1 MITINSAHIP
11 LIFQLAIL
19 VLGIILAGSALR
31 FLLRLAWRILG
42 LAFTGVILVGGVLL
56 VLQFLHK

>member
-11 LIFQLAIL
+11 FIFQLAIL
-19 VLGIILAGSALR
+19 VLGIFLVGSALR
-31 FLLRLAWRILG
+31 FLLRLAWRIVG